1 MEQCVCV
8 CDYICTVFM
17 LMIGHL
23 IQLYVIESYYSS
35 RDVLTEMALMLK
47 TTVSSS
53 LLGFFPLSLLHIYIK

>member
-1 MEQCVCV
+1 
-8 CDYICTVFM
+8 
-17 LMIGHL
+17 MIGHL